1 MKQLKVIVQDKTT
14 LVLQEDGQKGDI
26 ISLTDLEELD
36 TSAIEKAIQENTDRV
51 YARKLQEY
59 KATLD
64 ATHAKEKTEWE
75 SKQQLEVSDLKHK
88 YNSTIEDLKHQIAI
102 LNGNMDTKVK
112 EAKNSAAL
120 EMEKL
125 AREKDSQYQDLK
137 AKYDTLQA
145 NLDEKLK
152 SKELEVT
159 NIFKDKLNQLENEKT
174 ILEQT
179 SSQQLESQKAK
190 MELEKEKSIMEL
202 QTKFNEELNSKT
214 TELTNKQNEIDDLKR
229 QRSIASVKV
238 IGEELETWCNREVS
252 SYMQNGFTNCTWEKD
267 NKVVK
272 EEGEN
277 KGSKAD
283 YLFKVYADEAKELEL
298 TSVCMDMK
306 SEDPNSVN
314 KKTNAD
320 YYNQL
325 DKNRTKKNC
334 KYALLVSELEMNKVN
349 DLPIFK
355 VMEYPNMYV
364 VRPQYLMTFLNMI
377 TSLTTRFKDL
387 VLAKQKEDLNF
398 KEKEELLSEFE
409 DIKNTYLDKPLIG
422 LKNQLDNIN
431 DANETILKAHN
442 KIQDTVTKIT
452 TSYIGQINDKIA
464 KFEIKLD
471 REYRKIEK
479 LS

>member
-1 MKQLKVIVQDKTT
+1 
-14 LVLQEDGQKGDI
+14 
-26 ISLTDLEELD
+26 
-36 TSAIEKAIQENTDRV
+36 
-51 YARKLQEY
+51 
-59 KATLD
+59 
-64 ATHAKEKTEWE
+64 
-75 SKQQLEVSDLKHK
+75 
-88 YNSTIEDLKHQIAI
+88 
-102 LNGNMDTKVK
+102 MDTKVK
-112 EAKNSAAL
+112 VAKNSAAL

-214 TELTNKQNEIDDLKR
+214 TELTNKQSEIDDLKR

-355 VMEYPNMYV
+355 VNEYPNMYV

>member
-59 KATLD
+59 KTTLD

-159 NIFKDKLNQLENEKT
+159 NTFKDKLNQ
-174 ILEQT
+174 
-179 SSQQLESQKAK
+179 
-190 MELEKEKSIMEL
+190 
-202 QTKFNEELNSKT
+202 
-214 TELTNKQNEIDDLKR
+214 
-229 QRSIASVKV
+229 
-238 IGEELETWCNREVS
+238 
-252 SYMQNGFTNCTWEKD
+252 
-267 NKVVK
+267 
-272 EEGEN
+272 
-277 KGSKAD
+277 
-283 YLFKVYADEAKELEL
+283 
-298 TSVCMDMK
+298 
-306 SEDPNSVN
+306 
-314 KKTNAD
+314 
-320 YYNQL
+320 
-325 DKNRTKKNC
+325 
-334 KYALLVSELEMNKVN
+334 
-349 DLPIFK
+349 
-355 VMEYPNMYV
+355 
-364 VRPQYLMTFLNMI
+364 
-377 TSLTTRFKDL
+377 
-387 VLAKQKEDLNF
+387 
-398 KEKEELLSEFE
+398 
-409 DIKNTYLDKPLIG
+409 
-422 LKNQLDNIN
+422 
-431 DANETILKAHN
+431 
-442 KIQDTVTKIT
+442 
-452 TSYIGQINDKIA
+452 
-464 KFEIKLD
+464 
-471 REYRKIEK
+471 
-479 LS
+479 